1 MGHFLMVTQPV
12 GYGGASHSHQGC
24 WTSESNFL
32 QASLPCEFGKVEN
45 ETSDQ
50 PRTPYLLEGKSRIL
64 TRFVVRGASLT
75 VVSVGATLAHA
86 QALGPRQRGA
96 AIIRARSAPA
106 RVKLGRVFS
115 KSFLEVAPSCHR
127 AGDVSHQVR
136 DGSELGAEGRELRPP
151 PHSRICC
158 PHCSILRD

>member
-1 MGHFLMVTQPV
+1 M
-12 GYGGASHSHQGC
+12 
-24 WTSESNFL
+24 
-32 QASLPCEFGKVEN
+32 
-45 ETSDQ
+45 
-50 PRTPYLLEGKSRIL
+50 EGKSRIL

-96 AIIRARSAPA
+96 AIIRAWSAPA

-136 DGSELGAEGRELRPP
+136 DGSELRADGRELRSTTSLAHMLPSLLDSQGLRGKVWKI
-151 PHSRICC
+151 PHFKGIIVQYSLSGQGSFFSFPSGEGRAAISRI
-158 PHCSILRD
+158 SWLLLSLM